1 MKPLCTQYPKANQL
15 INSLRLEVKERGA
28 LRLIVYHKAN

>member
-1 MKPLCTQYPKANQL
+1 MKPLCTQYPKAYQL

-28 LRLIVYHKAN
+28 LRLIIYHKAN